1 MRFAV
6 AAALVAARPRSARP
20 CRVARLA
27 HRPAAVRPRG
37 PRLRRCLDWL
47 VLLAALAPP
56 AHSQE
61 LELSIYSTAAGGGAL
76 VVDGVLESRVT
87 PRLRFFPGGICPYS
101 SINPGF
107 VTPTLDRAAEG
118 LYALAPGTGVS
129 FVAVAIDDAASV
141 KIGGTV
147 VDLAGESAPLGTAS
161 GLHVHPEWQ
170 VQAPQGEIGA
180 YAVTFTLTTTSAR
193 YDASPPYTLLLSNAA
208 AASPSPT
215 AQRSEPPT
223 ATPSPSPSPSPG
235 ARCAGDCNGDGTV
248 GVSELITGVN
258 AVLGSA
264 AADTCRAFDRNG
276 DGAIEIA
283 ELIQGVNALLG
294 GCRP

>member
-87 PRLRFFPGGICPYS
+87 PRLPFCPGGICPYS

-107 VTPTLDRAAEG
+107 VTPSLDRAAER
-118 LYALAPGTGVS
+118 LYALAPGTTVS
-129 FVAVAIDDAASV
+129 SSAVAIDDAASV

-147 VDLAGESAPLGTAS
+147 VDLVGESAPLGTAS

-170 VQAPQGEIGA
+170 VQTPQGEIGS

-193 YDASPPYTLLLSNAA
+193 YDDSAQYTLLLSNGAS
-208 AASPSPT
+208 ASPSPT
-215 AQRSEPPT
+215 AQPSDTPT
-223 ATPSPSPSPSPG
+223 ATPSPSPSPVVS
-235 ARCAGDCNGDGTV
+235 CAGDCNGDGTV
-248 GVSELITGVN
+248 GVSELVTGVN
-258 AVLGSA
+258 AVLDSA
-264 AADTCRAFDRNG
+264 AADACPAFDRNG

-283 ELIQGVNALLG
+283 ELIQGVNALLA
-294 GCRP
+294 GCRR